1 MRSAPLLLIAL
12 AALTGVGASQ
22 CNWPSFAKD
31 GCCYECEQY
40 AWDTPVLHVDAA
52 GVMKCGDGTTNPMKD
67 VIRTNGSSTCIAI
80 TTSSGTTSS
89 GTTTTPAPAAASP
102 AACTGGSCGA
112 AGSNCLC
119 SALSNSGAA
128 CGYLATMG
136 GDCSGCHNCPGSGWI
151 MGTGHIGSS
160 GTCTA
165 TCSSADSE
173 WTACGLPAPP
183 AGSVTKT
190 ACAAT
195 SPSTTNPSPGT
206 TPAAGSGL
214 PTAHSEQNMCKN
226 PAHLDRNG
234 DYCMGRSNAVLSE
247 GGINKRWCEVSC
259 A

>member
-1 MRSAPLLLIAL
+1 MIVPLSPLTSARRDRSVGAV
-12 AALTGVGASQ
+12 TGASQ
-22 CNWPSFAKD
+22 CNSPSFAKD

-40 AWDTPVLHVDAA
+40 AWTPPVLHVDAA

-102 AACTGGSCGA
+102 PSSPVASPVACTGGPCA

-119 SALSNSGAA
+119 SALSNSGQA

-136 GDCSGCHNCPGSGWI
+136 GDCSQCHNCPGSGWI

-165 TCSSADSE
+165 TCSSADSV
-173 WTACGLPAPP
+173 WTACGLPTPP

-190 ACAAT
+190 ACA
-195 SPSTTNPSPGT
+195 TTNPSTT
-206 TPAAGSGL
+206 TPSTTTT
-214 PTAHSEQNMCKN
+214 PS
-226 PAHLDRNG
+226 P
-234 DYCMGRSNAVLSE
+234 
-247 GGINKRWCEVSC
+247 
-259 A
+259 